1 MEPPKKPSDFV
12 AASSG
17 AAIALVSKGLGTLPP
32 IVRYFDEYE
41 EKVRSI
47 RTEDNIWKID
57 VNGTISLVNFEN
69 IDKSVR
75 HILKHFTF
83 DRLIKHPVS
92 AARYSSSLIRTILIQ
107 HKLLDHACNSP
118 SDCLRYLR
126 EQYSSAADV
135 LSDASYF
142 AAGKALLRYF
152 CQIGAAGWEDAHAN
166 VLKTIRSPS
175 VRSKYRTVRDASAI
189 LDFDEE
195 RKIVS
200 FFDSLSLK
208 IGSDRYTDTSARI
221 LRDACIL
228 MCCFQHAMRPIQIAN
243 RNASHVR
250 VHRTQDGS
258 AIIHITFRFAKQRA
272 RRNGQEQTRKVK
284 RDWTPIFVKWLQQ
297 RQAIDRKVLFDRE
310 DSLFGIS
317 PHEVTLV
324 VAELTEQITGIR
336 RTPYELRHTAAQR
349 KADAGCTRLELAEFL
364 MHSDID
370 TADAY
375 IEMSPT
381 QAEKINA
388 ALGLSPL
395 FQAIDT
401 ALKSRSVNIDELNK
415 LPEDQQ
421 ISGAPHGHLIA
432 GIGGCAIGQSFCPKT
447 PALAC
452 YDCHKF
458 MYLRE
463 IAVHEAARDSIR
475 SIVAEFV
482 STSKG
487 DRVTPAYGQLR
498 RVLDTI
504 EAIIADL
511 EG

>member
-1 MEPPKKPSDFV
+1 M
-12 AASSG
+12 
-17 AAIALVSKGLGTLPP
+17 
-32 IVRYFDEYE
+32 
-41 EKVRSI
+41 
-47 RTEDNIWKID
+47 
-57 VNGTISLVNFEN
+57 
-69 IDKSVR
+69 
-75 HILKHFTF
+75 
-83 DRLIKHPVS
+83 
-92 AARYSSSLIRTILIQ
+92 
-107 HKLLDHACNSP
+107 
-118 SDCLRYLR
+118 
-126 EQYSSAADV
+126 
-135 LSDASYF
+135 
-142 AAGKALLRYF
+142 
-152 CQIGAAGWEDAHAN
+152 
-166 VLKTIRSPS
+166 
-175 VRSKYRTVRDASAI
+175 
-189 LDFDEE
+189 
-195 RKIVS
+195 
-200 FFDSLSLK
+200 
-208 IGSDRYTDTSARI
+208 
-221 LRDACIL
+221 
-228 MCCFQHAMRPIQIAN
+228 
-243 RNASHVR
+243 
-250 VHRTQDGS
+250 
-258 AIIHITFRFAKQRA
+258 
-272 RRNGQEQTRKVK
+272 K